1 MAKIKFITVAIIVL
15 TFGLS
20 ATITAPGTDVDL
32 GNLPIISEDDPPCLQ
47 MYYYIEKYSQEYSI
61 PRKYAYGVAY
71 IETRYE
77 GPFDWNYN
85 HAQTSYAGALGPM
98 QIIPATAKLING
110 RSIPN
115 QTLKTDIELN
125 VKTSMKLLRRLK
137 NKYGDWKVVFGCYNT
152 GRPIVNDYAHKVY
165 NFDPVWAPT
174 AQR

>member
-1 MAKIKFITVAIIVL
+1 M
-15 TFGLS
+15 
-20 ATITAPGTDVDL
+20 
-32 GNLPIISEDDPPCLQ
+32 
-47 MYYYIEKYSQEYSI
+47 
-61 PRKYAYGVAY
+61 
-71 IETRYE
+71 
-77 GPFDWNYN
+77 
-85 HAQTSYAGALGPM
+85 
-98 QIIPATAKLING
+98 PATAKLING